1 MKINLTAPFKETGS
15 WPPSIVEVEWRDSIF
30 LARWESPENRI
41 REVDSVGD
49 MVHRSVGY
57 LLKICPQY
65 IAISLSIGMGTKN
78 VGDTLQ
84 IPAETIIRWRA
95 HGKPW
100 GENLWGENLKET
112 GSEKEARPKAHRAQ
126 GAAKAAPR
134 TEVAS

>member
-1 MKINLTAPFKETGS
+1 MSTFSEG
-15 WPPSIVEVEWRDSIF
+15 

-57 LLKICPQY
+57 LLKICPRY

-100 GENLWGENLKET
+100 DENLGEAL
-112 GSEKEARPKAHRAQ
+112 SEKEARPKAHRAQ
-126 GAAKAAPR
+126 GAAKAAP
-134 TEVAS
+134 